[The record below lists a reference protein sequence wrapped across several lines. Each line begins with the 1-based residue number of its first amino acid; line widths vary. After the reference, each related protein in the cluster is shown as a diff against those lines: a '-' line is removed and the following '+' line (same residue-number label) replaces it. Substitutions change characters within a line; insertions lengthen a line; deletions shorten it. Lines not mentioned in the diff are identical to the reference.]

1 MKFGGIKMFK
11 MNSKKENVKT
21 TENKDRAND
30 ILMYTLDQIK
40 DEATYILNSDNEEVN
55 HALIENILKSA
66 ERALDSVTPRG
77 LREA

>member
-1 MKFGGIKMFK
+1 MFK